1 MDLEKSLQEAKES
14 YERDVVRIKKAL
26 KLYKASYRRDVAR
39 IKKALKLYKEL
50 ESARLQLPSEW
61 SMFYSGMRRGLV
73 IFKWGGADEA
83 EYRRVCS
90 ALEETLKIKLETSI
104 ICYDG
109 ELYEVEGT
117 GEKGGITINV
127 VLYKPEGC
135 KPKCVEGLVSS

>member
-1 MDLEKSLQEAKES
+1 MDLEKSLQEAEES
-14 YERDVVRIKKAL
+14 YKRG
-26 KLYKASYRRDVAR
+26 VAR
-39 IKKALKLYKEL
+39 IKKVLKLYKEL
-50 ESARLQLPSEW
+50 ESARLQLLSEW
-61 SMFYSGMRRGLV
+61 SVFYSGMRRGLV
-73 IFKWGGADEA
+73 IFRWGGADES

-90 ALEETLKIKLETSI
+90 ALEETLKIKLETSVL
-104 ICYDG
+104 CYDG